1 MSTTGVS
8 APTGTPARM
17 AAATPPS
24 GWCRSFLERPRAE
37 DARDL
42 LAVEGLALEQRA
54 GEGVQLLDVL
64 LDDLAGAGGA
74 LHHDPR
80 DLGGDDERGLLAV
93 VLRTRHLA
101 PEEDVLL
108 VLAEGPRPEL
118 VGHAPFAHHLAGHLR
133 RLLEVVA
140 RARRLLVQHDLL
152 GGAAAEQDGD
162 AVGQVLPRVVV
173 LVVQRELLGEAQRAP
188 ARDDGD
194 LVDGVGARQEI

>member
-24 GWCRSFLERPRAE
+24 GWCRSFLKRPRAE

-80 DLGGDDERGLLAV
+80 DLRVDDERD
-93 VLRTRHLA
+93 RKSTRLNSSH
-101 PEEDVLL
+101 V
-108 VLAEGPRPEL
+108 RSS
-118 VGHAPFAHHLAGHLR
+118 
-133 RLLEVVA
+133 
-140 RARRLLVQHDLL
+140 
-152 GGAAAEQDGD
+152 
-162 AVGQVLPRVVV
+162 
-173 LVVQRELLGEAQRAP
+173 
-188 ARDDGD
+188 
-194 LVDGVGARQEI
+194 